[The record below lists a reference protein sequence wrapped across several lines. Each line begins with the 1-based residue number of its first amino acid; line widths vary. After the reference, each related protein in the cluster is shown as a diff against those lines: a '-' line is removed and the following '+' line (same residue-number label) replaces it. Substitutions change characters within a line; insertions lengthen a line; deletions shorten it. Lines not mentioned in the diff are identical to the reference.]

1 MTRYWLWDESNVT
14 PSEVY
19 DVEYE
24 TPPPDATILVPESAV
39 EEARREERER
49 CLRIL
54 EPFVEPM
61 LVGDED
67 VDAVAWEVIEEQL
80 LPHPNQTEE
89 G

>member
-49 CLRIL
+49 IAQWL
-54 EPFVEPM
+54 EHHTWLGYSWAYRVRAMEY
-61 LVGDED
+61 
-67 VDAVAWEVIEEQL
+67 INY
-80 LPHPNQTEE
+80 PNQTEE
-89 G
+89 GDECH